1 MVRSFCFRKIFSIF
15 SVCAGWLCLPPVSE
29 TIFPPDTKQRARH
42 RSSFF
47 FLQNVQSQIVRGNCE
62 MRLNLPRI
70 IMAPPV
76 NLVAMRAMAIVQ
88 IFIVNET
95 FGRPRADDE
104 RQIRRRLV
112 ERYVFLLI
120 HVVVVNLV
128 VAAQVRRRHLN
139 RNVFCART
147 WKRGKIVS
155 IRIQK
160 VVKVICGD
168 EEKNCKNLFLFDL
181 PCQSLFEIFCLNFYK
196 VIHQCFIM
204 VNCATWLWVEQTL
217 RISPFL
223 VRQRAWQGASL
234 RLLPNVQRQ

>member
-1 MVRSFCFRKIFSIF
+1 
-15 SVCAGWLCLPPVSE
+15 
-29 TIFPPDTKQRARH
+29 
-42 RSSFF
+42 
-47 FLQNVQSQIVRGNCE
+47 

-70 IMAPPV
+70 IMAPPI

-147 WKRGKIVS
+147 
-155 IRIQK
+155 
-160 VVKVICGD
+160 
-168 EEKNCKNLFLFDL
+168 
-181 PCQSLFEIFCLNFYK
+181 
-196 VIHQCFIM
+196 
-204 VNCATWLWVEQTL
+204 
-217 RISPFL
+217 
-223 VRQRAWQGASL
+223 
-234 RLLPNVQRQ
+234 